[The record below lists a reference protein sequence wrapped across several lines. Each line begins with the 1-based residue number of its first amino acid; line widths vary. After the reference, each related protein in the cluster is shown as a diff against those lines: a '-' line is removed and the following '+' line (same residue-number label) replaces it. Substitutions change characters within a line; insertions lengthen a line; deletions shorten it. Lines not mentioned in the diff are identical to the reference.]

1 VTPVE
6 PFVSRSAIVKATFLV
21 IAITVF
27 GAVLRLYGLAD
38 ESLRLDEGYLY
49 ARITSSYWGTLT
61 HWDTQWQGMLFA
73 VVEKMWCDIF
83 GHSEVSLRLLPA
95 LFGILTVPALYLL
108 GRTLFSSGA
117 GHIAALLVAVN
128 PCAIYFSQDA
138 RPYSLF
144 LLLSVV
150 SAYFAIR
157 SLRSESGRPRVLFA
171 LSALAGLY
179 VHPYGVFLLPFYA
192 SLPFLP
198 SDTPGP
204 PFARRRYFQALAMV
218 FAGYVP
224 MLTVFART
232 FIGKMSGRLHDADF
246 IPQATLSSLTDT
258 CSKYF
263 MSDAGA
269 ILVGLIAVPV
279 LILRF
284 RRRELSAALLIPF
297 SLAACFVLIPWLA
310 SQVFTPIYFFRY
322 TIPALAALLLILAWV
337 LSTLRVSLRV
347 FLILTLLA
355 VSADSLADYYT
366 KVDKDPWRQTVELLR
381 PRLQRGDLVIVNPP
395 WAVRSLRYYLAEGDS
410 IEIRAPWRVDDIRAR
425 LETASRFWLITAYK
439 GSSDLRTAVR
449 QAADSC
455 GIRVLSLSARDSVV
469 VNPRAY
475 LVGDIRADLYE
486 RKPRTER

>member
-1 VTPVE
+1 MTPVE
-6 PFVSRSAIVKATFLV
+6 PFVGRSAIVKATFLV

-61 HWDTQWQGMLFA
+61 HWDTQWQGVLFA
-73 VVEKMWCDIF
+73 VVEKLWCDIF

-179 VHPYGVFLLPFYA
+179 VHPYGVFLLPFYV

-263 MSDAGA
+263 MSDLGA

-475 LVGDIRADLYE
+475 LVGDIRADLYQ
-486 RKPRTER
+486 RKPLTE

>member
-1 VTPVE
+1 M
-6 PFVSRSAIVKATFLV
+6 VSRSAIVKATYLV
-21 IAITVF
+21 IAITVL

-49 ARITSSYWGTLT
+49 ARITSSYYGTLT
-61 HWDTQWQGMLFA
+61 HWDTQWQGVLFA
-73 VVEKMWCDIF
+73 VVEKLWCDIF

-263 MSDAGA
+263 MSDLGA